1 MGIDL
6 GRSTEKRKQ
15 GKGSSGNLYRGCGR
29 FSKKNTPPTSCPS
42 DQDRRVYNSRVHECR
57 RLGVCIGYVAQLKR
71 GKLERA
77 QVIFHCMCSSMHTE
91 MAAMAERLHLR
102 HRLRLHHQQV
112 LQLLR

>member
-15 GKGSSGNLYRGCGR
+15 
-29 FSKKNTPPTSCPS
+29 

-57 RLGVCIGYVAQLKR
+57 
-71 GKLERA
+71 
-77 QVIFHCMCSSMHTE
+77 SSMHTE